1 MKRYLLLTILAIILT
16 IGFIFVFGLFSH
28 PVTAPKSEEVDPE
41 GSVKPENTALEA
53 EVNPNPATV
62 KDESYSKP
70 EKTPRPIG
78 DVPFT
83 VQAPGAAWDDP
94 TLQDGC
100 EEASLLMAMAWLRS
114 EALPGPDAVADT
126 IHALVAFEKERFGH
140 HEDISLPELATV
152 MREYFDHED
161 IRILESVT
169 IEHITTEIRNGNLVL
184 APAYG
189 RALRNPYFTPPGPI
203 THMLVLI
210 GYDPESREFVV
221 NDPGTVRGA
230 SYRYDEDVLYEAI
243 WAYPSGPTHPEPP
256 ESAHREKSVLVIPR

>member
-1 MKRYLLLTILAIILT
+1 MKRYLLLTILVIIFT

-28 PVTAPKSEEVDPE
+28 PTTAPKSEEVDPE
-41 GSVKPENTALEA
+41 DLVKPKNTALEA
-53 EVNPNPATV
+53 EVNPNPATA

-78 DVPFT
+78 SVPFT

-94 TLQDGC
+94 VLQDGC

-114 EALPGPDAVADT
+114 EALPGPDVVADA
-126 IHALVAFEKERFGH
+126 IHALAAFEKERFGY
-140 HEDISLPELATV
+140 HEDISLSELTTV
-152 MREYFDHED
+152 MREYFDHEN

-169 IEHITTEIRNGNLVL
+169 MEDITAEIRNGNLVL

-189 RALRNPYFTPPGPI
+189 RALGNPHFTSPGPI

-230 SYRYDEDVLYEAI
+230 NYRYDETTLFDAI

-256 ESAHREKSVLVIPR
+256 DPTDREKSVLVISR